1 MNDKIPEAFLAGGEP
16 VPQGRTRRCLSAV
29 EPSGQSREEEEKEDG
44 FQTVICR
51 RSKAH
56 RAPSYICDPFRR
68 HSWEPGSVFQD
79 AANDPLGGNLQ
90 ILGSRDPRRIP
101 LVQSQ
106 EELETLMRLQDQSAQ
121 PQYLAQSSHHPSSGP
136 LNGPACGILSKSVSM
151 SGIDGYL
158 DLDGDENLPQSPGP
172 DFNNGIWGGSCS
184 QLDIK
189 LSGKRAGHSLQRT
202 LSLLWGMTG
211 KAKVGATGDSELHL
225 CSSSPLPSI
234 PIPVNRDFEPG
245 FSFEAARQAPF
256 PNNSSSVPTQSTIRF
271 SCQL

>member
-211 KAKVGATGDSELHL
+211 KAKNREKEKMKEAKDARYTNGHL
-225 CSSSPLPSI
+225 FTTISVSGMTMCYACNKSITAKEALICPSKLPG
-234 PIPVNRDFEPG
+234 P
-245 FSFEAARQAPF
+245 
-256 PNNSSSVPTQSTIRF
+256 
-271 SCQL
+271 